1 MRVRCINFSPA
12 LNDEGDAMNQIKFTA
27 TPVGA
32 ARAISITNTGKLII
46 AIFCAATLA
55 ACDKSTP
62 PNPPKTDQTVGQKLD
77 SVIDKSNEKIGEISN
92 KVGAQMEKASEAVS
106 NASSS
111 VATDVGSAASKTS
124 DALSDGAITASI
136 NADLLKD
143 PELSIVKI
151 DVDTKAGAVTLNGL
165 APNEG
170 ARKRAEKIARAIKGV
185 TAVNNYLSVK
195 K

>member
-1 MRVRCINFSPA
+1 
-12 LNDEGDAMNQIKFTA
+12 MNQIKFSA
-27 TPVGA
+27 TPTGV
-32 ARAISITNTGKLII
+32 ARTQTITNTSKLAL

-55 ACDKSTP
+55 ACEKSPP

-77 SVIDKSNEKIGEISN
+77 SVIEKSNEKMGEISN
-92 KVGAQMEKASEAVS
+92 KVGTQMEKAGEAVS

-111 VATDVGSAASKTS
+111 VAAGVGSAASKTS

-143 PELSIVKI
+143 PELSVVKI

-165 APNEG
+165 TPTES
-170 ARKRAEKIARAIKGV
+170 ARQRAEKIARAVKGV